1 MQADRTR
8 LLEHNTFLKKLYAEQ
23 FHSSRKVV
31 DELCNCRQQI
41 RNLRCQIGELRQLVH
56 SYPVD
61 FLREAEAQI
70 GTLVSLNKI
79 QVQQKLQQQLM
90 ERRGIILCACLIVQ
104 RYIYITYIVLRQK
117 KGKYQ

>member
-56 SYPVD
+56 SYPID

-90 ERRGIILCACLIVQ
+90 ERRGITYIVCMLDCTML
-104 RYIYITYIVLRQK
+104 YITYKL
-117 KGKYQ
+117 